1 MKSFTLKE
9 RCLIGLTLF
18 SMFFGAGNLIFPPFL
33 GALAGDATLPA
44 MSGFAVTAVLF
55 PILGVAAVA
64 RSGGLT
70 ALGNR
75 VHPAFAFLFTLLIYL
90 SIGPCL
96 AIPRTAGT
104 SFEMAIAPLFAGE
117 GALSGTIMGFEAHAV
132 AQAAYSV
139 FFFLLA
145 FTIALNPE
153 KLTQRLGKILSPTLL
168 TLIAVLFIAATQM
181 RPLLE
186 SMATTRVSNTV
197 TRIVSEAVY
206 EAIEKGELQYDGLVS
221 FEKDTEGHIT
231 AVQSNMAAFNHLQ
244 AEILDTVLTRI
255 SQVPTG
261 DLSIPI
267 GSLTGSTLLAG
278 RGPRITV
285 RMESVGS
292 SEANFRNAFTSA
304 GINQTKHQIILTV
317 DVSVSVLLP
326 GFRTAT
332 KVSKSFIVAET
343 VIVGTVPDTYT
354 YFSTDPDT
362 YEEDLKDYILNN
374 S

>member
-1 MKSFTLKE
+1 MRRIRYLRLTGRQRRWVWLW
-9 RCLIGLTLF
+9 LTVLLTAGL
-18 SMFFGAGNLIFPPFL
+18 GCA
-33 GALAGDATLPA
+33 
-44 MSGFAVTAVLF
+44 AVL
-55 PILGVAAVA
+55 
-64 RSGGLT
+64 
-70 ALGNR
+70 
-75 VHPAFAFLFTLLIYL
+75 H
-90 SIGPCL
+90 
-96 AIPRTAGT
+96 
-104 SFEMAIAPLFAGE
+104 
-117 GALSGTIMGFEAHAV
+117 
-132 AQAAYSV
+132 
-139 FFFLLA
+139 
-145 FTIALNPE
+145 
-153 KLTQRLGKILSPTLL
+153 
-168 TLIAVLFIAATQM
+168 M
-181 RPLLE
+181 RPIIVSL
-186 SMATTRVSNTV
+186 ATARVSNAV
-197 TRIVSEAVY
+197 NRIVVDAVRD
-206 EAIEKGELQYDGLVS
+206 AIDSGQVNYDVLIHL
-221 FEKDTEGHIT
+221 EKDETGRVAALE
-231 AVQSNMAAFNHLQ
+231 SNMAAFNHLQ

-332 KVSKSFIVAET
+332 KVSNSFIVAET